1 MTAERL
7 AQVLGMDEWPAEYS
21 ALLER
26 FQSEWETV
34 RTQPLLDV
42 DELKLLVAQGYVMG
56 ECLEDVY
63 TCLNK
68 IEEDE
73 ELHFAFQVL
82 FYVLCVY
89 RLPSENEFY
98 KEPVPPLL
106 EDYRYTFAMTLLIK
120 ILMNGVK
127 KARERGIPEELIA
140 QHKGAA
146 NGDRLDGS
154 GPFGAPNMFHWR
166 TVCAFATM
174 YSLGAFR
181 YEPERVPPGYR
192 MLRRRADGKL
202 LMLYTAARDIDEFGQ
217 FAWSADM
224 VRFTTKEADG
234 KLDGSVITPDGCMTD
249 RYVSLSDE
257 EWDVAFDGGDTALS
271 FHIPPEIPYNV
282 ENAADS
288 FRQAVEFFDKY
299 YPDMN
304 VKSIQSYSWLYSPQ
318 LKSMLPETSG
328 INRFNREVYLA
339 PVPSGPDGFYSFVFK
354 TDAGS
359 FDLDT
364 VETNTSLKRGFVSYV
379 KNGGR
384 VHNGVM
390 YLPAADVNR
399 FGADAHELY
408 LRSEE

>member
-7 AQVLGMDEWPAEYS
+7 AQVLGIDEWPVEY
-21 ALLER
+21 AGALER
-26 FQSEWETV
+26 FQKEWDSV
-34 RTQPLLDV
+34 RTLPLLDV
-42 DELKLLVAQGYVMG
+42 DAMKALVTEGYVME
-56 ECLEDVY
+56 ECLEDVF
-63 TCLNK
+63 TCLEK
-68 IEEDE
+68 IEANE

-98 KEPVPPLL
+98 KEPVPPSL
-106 EDYRYTFAMTLLIK
+106 EEYRYTFTLVLLIK
-120 ILMNGVK
+120 ILVNGVK
-127 KARERGIPEELIA
+127 KARERGIPEDLIA

-146 NGDRLDGS
+146 NGDRLDGT

-192 MLRRRADGKL
+192 MLRRKADGKL
-202 LMLYTAARDIDEFGQ
+202 MMVYTAARDIDEFGQ
-217 FAWSADM
+217 FAWSAEM
-224 VRFTTKEADG
+224 VCFTTKEAVG
-234 KLDGSVITPDGCMTD
+234 KLDGSIITPDGRVTN
-249 RYVSLSDE
+249 RYVSLSEE
-257 EWDVAFDGGDTALS
+257 EWEVAFDGGDTALS
-271 FHIPPEIPYNV
+271 FHIPPDIPYNV

-288 FRQAVEFFDKY
+288 FRQAADFFGKY

-318 LKSMLPETSG
+318 LKDMLPETSG
-328 INRFNREVYLA
+328 INRFNRELYLA
-339 PVPSGPDGFYSFVFK
+339 PVPSGPDGFYCFVFK

-359 FDLDT
+359 FDLET

-384 VHNGVM
+384 VHNGFM
-390 YLPAADVNR
+390 YLPAADVDR
-399 FGADAHELY
+399 FDANAHELY
-408 LRSEE
+408 VTDI

>member
-7 AQVLGMDEWPAEYS
+7 AQVLGIDEWPVEY
-21 ALLER
+21 ADALER
-26 FQSEWETV
+26 FQAEWDYV
-34 RTQPLLDV
+34 RTLPLLD
-42 DELKLLVAQGYVMG
+42 EEALRALVAEGYVME
-56 ECLEDVY
+56 ECLEDVF
-63 TCLNK
+63 TCLDK
-68 IEEDE
+68 IKADAD
-73 ELHFAFQVL
+73 LHFAFQAL
-82 FYVLCVY
+82 YYVLCVY

-98 KEPVPPLL
+98 KEPVPPSLG
-106 EDYRYTFAMTLLIK
+106 EYRFTFALALLTK
-120 ILMNGVK
+120 ILVNGVN

-146 NGDRLDGS
+146 NGDRLDGT

-192 MLRRRADGKL
+192 MLRRKADGRL

-217 FAWSADM
+217 FAWSPEM
-224 VRFTTKEADG
+224 VRFTTKEACG
-234 KLDGSVITPDGCMTD
+234 KWDGSVITPDGRVTD

-257 EWDVAFDGGDTALS
+257 EWEVAFDGGDTALS
-271 FHIPPEIPYNV
+271 FHIPPDIPYNV
-282 ENAADS
+282 DNAADS
-288 FRQAVEFFDKY
+288 FCRAVEFFDEF
-299 YPDMN
+299 YPDMH
-304 VKSIQSYSWLYSPQ
+304 VRSIQSYSWLYSPQ
-318 LKSMLPETSG
+318 LVEMLPETSG
-328 INRFNREVYLA
+328 INRFNRELYLA

-364 VETNTSLKRGFVSYV
+364 AETDTSLKRGFVSFV

-384 VHNGVM
+384 VHNGFM
-390 YLPAADVNR
+390 YLPAADVRR
-399 FGADAHELY
+399 FDADAHDLY
-408 LRSEE
+408 VTDI